1 MVQQVKWKSAPAPS
15 THSPFPVVRGP
26 EWTTGINGSE
36 RQRPFHKS
44 IHKTTAVGVGRR
56 RKKTGGVFGSP
67 SVERVFYFV
76 SLFFYFNFYFNWNN
90 IIPRSSHELSLTQRQ
105 HTSCANGVRLFGFEL
120 GLLVSATVAGCLSRS
135 PRLPVSRSS
144 LLLYPCRSLNRAEG
158 IVNYPI
164 VYCGNGKEDWKQ
176 LKNWQTRIDCDYSKL
191 LSN

>member
-1 MVQQVKWKSAPAPS
+1 MEISASPIHTQSLSRSPWAGVDNWNQWKRAS
-15 THSPFPVVRGP
+15 TTISQIDTQNNCSSS
-26 EWTTGINGSE
+26 WTETE
-36 RQRPFHKS
+36 ED
-44 IHKTTAVGVGRR
+44 
-56 RKKTGGVFGSP
+56 GGVFGSP

-135 PRLPVSRSS
+135 RSPHLPVSRSS

-164 VYCGNGKEDWKQ
+164 VYCGNGKED
-176 LKNWQTRIDCDYSKL
+176 
-191 LSN
+191 